1 MEGGGGGGGG
11 RGGMGGREVVMCFY
25 VVENASFGLFA
36 SQIDTMAEE
45 GDDKKGLFHKLK
57 ALKRRTAQVIAHK
70 IGGAENTIDET

>member
-1 MEGGGGGGGG
+1 
-11 RGGMGGREVVMCFY
+11 
-25 VVENASFGLFA
+25 
-36 SQIDTMAEE
+36 MAEE